1 MLAALVR
8 SGNGIPV
15 LAGVAEQKSS
25 AGPGRALRRARCVKI
40 GLPGWRTNDPSHRRK
55 HYYLPFLP
63 VPANPLSQIPLKVL
77 FELTPSKGPRA
88 LHTEDPSYK
97 DTVRCG
103 ALG

>member
-40 GLPGWRTNDPSHRRK
+40 YLPEGQTNDPASGK

-63 VPANPLSQIPLKVL
+63 ADPLSQSLKM
-77 FELTPSKGPRA
+77 A
-88 LHTEDPSYK
+88 L
-97 DTVRCG
+97 
-103 ALG
+103 